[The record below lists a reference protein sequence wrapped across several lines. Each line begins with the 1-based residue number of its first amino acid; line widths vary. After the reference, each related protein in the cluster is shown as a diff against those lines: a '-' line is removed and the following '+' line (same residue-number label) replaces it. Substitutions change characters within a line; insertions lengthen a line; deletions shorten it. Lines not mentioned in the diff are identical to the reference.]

1 MGRRDVEELRCTL
14 NETISTFLFLR
25 VVVFKVIH
33 GCEVKRRQVPFL
45 ELRESSICSLI
56 N

>member
-1 MGRRDVEELRCTL
+1 MGRRDVDELRCTL
-14 NETISTFLFLR
+14 NETISTSWFLC

-33 GCEVKRRQVPFL
+33 GCEVKRRPVPFL
-45 ELRESSICSLI
+45 DLGEFCICSL